1 MNSIENTANLIGRL
15 LIASLFLPAGVTKLI
30 GFDGT
35 VSYFS
40 SLSLPMP
47 SLMAIIVIAIEI
59 VGGIALIVGYK
70 VKWSAIVLALFTL
83 GASLV
88 GHAYWATP
96 ADQAFITK
104 LLFYKNIAIAGGLLI
119 LGSMG
124 GGRLSIDQV
133 KTK

>member
-70 VKWSAIVLALFTL
+70 VKWSAIALALFTL

-88 GHAYWATP
+88 GHAYWAAP
-96 ADQAFITK
+96 ADQVFVAK

-119 LGSMG
+119 LASMG
-124 GGRLSIDQV
+124 GGRLSIDQE

>member
-1 MNSIENTANLIGRL
+1 MNSIENTANLIGRF

-96 ADQAFITK
+96 ADQVFITK

>member
-1 MNSIENTANLIGRL
+1 MNSIENTANLIGRF
-15 LIASLFLPAGVTKLI
+15 LIASLFLPAGATKLI

-88 GHAYWATP
+88 GHAYWAAP
-96 ADQAFITK
+96 ADQVFITK

-124 GGRLSIDQV
+124 GGRLSIDQA

>member
-96 ADQAFITK
+96 ADQVFITK

-124 GGRLSIDQV
+124 GGRLSIDQA